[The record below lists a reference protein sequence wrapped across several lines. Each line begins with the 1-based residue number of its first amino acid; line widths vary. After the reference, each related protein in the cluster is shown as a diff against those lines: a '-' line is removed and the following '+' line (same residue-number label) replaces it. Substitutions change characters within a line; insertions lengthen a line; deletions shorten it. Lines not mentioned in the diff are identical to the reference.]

1 MPRKQRTGLV
11 VSDKMDKTV
20 VVTIERT
27 VTHPLYKKVLRRRK
41 RLKAHDE
48 TNVCALG
55 DTVLIEECRPLAK
68 DKHWRVVQIIERREV
83 ADIQPREIEAPS
95 LDDDETPAAA
105 AAPASEAAPDDDAPP
120 DDATPDDATQESAAS
135 ARASGEGEA

>member
-1 MPRKQRTGLV
+1 MPRKQRTGVV
-11 VSDKMDKTV
+11 VSAKMDKTV
-20 VVTIERT
+20 VVTIQRT

-48 TNVCALG
+48 ANVCALG

-95 LDDDETPAAA
+95 LDDDESPAAA
-105 AAPASEAAPDDDAPP
+105 ATAPASEAVPDGGATP
-120 DDATPDDATQESAAS
+120 DGATPDDAAQEP
-135 ARASGEGEA
+135 ASGEGAA

>member
-1 MPRKQRTGLV
+1 MARKQRTGVV

-20 VVTIERT
+20 VVTIQRI

-68 DKHWRVVQIIERREV
+68 DKHWRVVQIIERHEV

-95 LDDDETPAAA
+95 LDDDKPVAVVAT
-105 AAPASEAAPDDDAPP
+105 APASEAAADSV
-120 DDATPDDATQESAAS
+120 ATPDAAAS
-135 ARASGEGEA
+135 DDAAQEPASGEDSA